1 MKILLDT
8 SFLITA
14 AENKVD
20 LYEEL
25 KGNQLYTIDRVITE
39 LEKLKKGKLALSI
52 LKAKKIPII
61 KTGSKKLADDVLV
74 EKKSYAIATQ
84 DVELKKRL
92 KGRKIYTIRQKKYIK
107 CFTK

>member
-20 LYEEL
+20 WYEEL
-25 KGNQLYTIDRVITE
+25 RGEQLFTIDRVVSE

-52 LKAKKIPII
+52 LKAKKIPVI

-84 DVELKKRL
+84 DVKLKKRL
-92 KGRKIYTIRQKKYIK
+92 KGRKV
-107 CFTK
+107 